1 MTEQD
6 FQKQVWRP
14 YDRITTADG
23 VPGKVLGVSFT
34 TKSVRAFISGAPEW
48 VSCTLIET
56 HTTGKGADGD
66 DVAIIEELHNKV
78 LNQSDEINRLR
89 EEKKALAE
97 KISKNYL
104 GELLKAVN
112 LMEQGLR
119 EKKHKIDQI
128 DSGLSAI
135 EEIVAKYNQEN
146 AAVTQ
151 HHN

>member
-6 FQKQVWRP
+6 FLRQVWRP
-14 YDRITTADG
+14 YDKITTADG

-104 GELLKAVN
+104 GDLLRAVN

-119 EKKHKIDQI
+119 EKKHKMDQI
-128 DSGLSAI
+128 DSGLKQIQDALVKMESDDD
-135 EEIVAKYNQEN
+135 
-146 AAVTQ
+146 
-151 HHN
+151 

>member
-6 FQKQVWRP
+6 FLRQVWRP
-14 YDRITTADG
+14 YDKITTADG

-89 EEKKALAE
+89 EEKKELAE

-104 GELLKAVN
+104 GDLQRPVN

-128 DSGLSAI
+128 DSGLKQIQDALAKM
-135 EEIVAKYNQEN
+135 EETE
-146 AAVTQ
+146 
-151 HHN
+151 